1 MKDCSNSI
9 ATTPELLQSN
19 AKPSIYPVIKIL
31 YTLIDVNPYIPMIT
45 GKIRVLL
52 CLVVV
57 GSELFDFTAT
67 HQGPYSKSREIS
79 KSRDRMLWWSH
90 CFETWV
96 ASWQL
101 LLRCPSNV
109 RAIAEVCS
117 KSRRLRDFTISCGKT
132 SIHLVNRGPV
142 GIHQW
147 LCHIYA
153 GPHWFR
159 LVAYSAPS
167 HYLNQCWVI
176 ANWTPRNKLQWNTNQ
191 NTKRFIHENA
201 SENIFSVKWRRFC

>member
-9 ATTPELLQSN
+9 TTTPELLQSN

-57 GSELFDFTAT
+57 GSALFDFTAT

-79 KSRDRMLWWSH
+79 KSRDWMFGWSH
-90 CFETWV
+90 CFEIWV

-101 LLRCPSNV
+101 WLRCPSNV

-117 KSRRLRDFTISCGKT
+117 KSRRLRDFTRSCGKT

-147 LCHIYA
+147 LCGIMRSSWKRPPSIPVPHICGSA
-153 GPHWFR
+153 LVQIMACR
-159 LVAYSAPS
+159 LFGAEPLSKPVLGYCQLDP
-167 HYLNQCWVI
+167 
-176 ANWTPRNKLQWNTNQ
+176 
-191 NTKRFIHENA
+191 
-201 SENIFSVKWRRFC
+201 